1 MEYFDGGAPKIPIG
15 EKGYQVYRGGF
26 YREIRTELPDNRPK
40 CECGRPCSTGVRI
53 SHKVHKEWVETWQIK
68 EFNIIGHG
76 KDCYFYEYEYDTGN
90 DYGDIRK
97 DIDMIDERSVFASKE
112 EAQAYI
118 EGMNEYEAME

>member
-26 YREIRTELPDNRPK
+26 YKEIRTPFKAPTCEHCGKEQEKLRPK
-40 CECGRPCSTGVRI
+40 VS
-53 SHKVHKEWVETWQIK
+53 KVHKEWVETWQIK
-68 EFNIIGHG
+68 ELNIIGYG

-112 EAQAYI
+112 KAQAYI
-118 EGMNEYEAME
+118 DGMNEYEAIE